1 MVRIDS
7 VTIGLEGLSVCS
19 VGTGIIIISPTREL
33 ALQIFGVAQKLMAHH
48 SQTFGIIMGG
58 ANRKAEEVK
67 LVKGVNLLI
76 ATPGRLIDHLEVR
89 TLSFWYHG
97 RKLHDVRAGYER
109 ICLPKLERPDH

>member
-1 MVRIDS
+1 
-7 VTIGLEGLSVCS
+7 
-19 VGTGIIIISPTREL
+19 
-33 ALQIFGVAQKLMAHH
+33 MAHH

-89 TLSFWYHG
+89 TLLLWDDCELTLRLLRGPRVSSS
-97 RKLHDVRAGYER
+97 AT
-109 ICLPKLERPDH
+109 

>member
-1 MVRIDS
+1 
-7 VTIGLEGLSVCS
+7 
-19 VGTGIIIISPTREL
+19 
-33 ALQIFGVAQKLMAHH
+33 MAHH

-89 TLSFWYHG
+89 TQLEDSVWQ
-97 RKLHDVRAGYER
+97 LHDVRAGYER
-109 ICLPKLERPDH
+109 ICVPEFESSGY